1 MAQPRQIFLC
11 DNAKDLPRAVAGFRL
26 LSSRMPCCKGFT
38 MRRLNVAP
46 HDHGPCQHHPGPD
59 RGWAG
64 VLLLVWLLAACGQ
77 GADGQGADGGAIL
90 TQTTTTLTGTRLTR
104 GDAVDCPTLRDAA
117 GGVQPVSCLSP
128 ALATGARGAVTGFCG
143 APIRGRGRLRMVRMI
158 RCPRPEPAHA
168 GRRLPTRFLT
178 GV

>member
-1 MAQPRQIFLC
+1 
-11 DNAKDLPRAVAGFRL
+11 
-26 LSSRMPCCKGFT
+26 

-117 GGVQPVSCLSP
+117 GAVHAVSYLSP
-128 ALATGARGAVTGFCG
+128 AVAIGARVTVRGFYAVTTHC
-143 APIRGRGRLRMVRMI
+143 RGRVLVVQDVV
-158 RCPRPEPAHA
+158 
-168 GRRLPTRFLT
+168 L
-178 GV
+178 VQD